1 MDTKDDLYDQ
11 LRKQMILPK
20 RSVE

>member
-20 RSVE
+20 RSDE